1 MQFESELKLCFVL
14 EKALSRVWF
23 KDPISDRLKS
33 ELCFTLMIFVIGRQ
47 HMVCA
52 FSEEDEASQNYHRQ
66 G

>member
-1 MQFESELKLCFVL
+1 MLFIKIMQNQI
-14 EKALSRVWF
+14 F
-23 KDPISDRLKS
+23 KNIHFMETSIILIIVEGDSFSI
-33 ELCFTLMIFVIGRQ
+33 TLMIFVIGRQ